1 MCYTCIE
8 GGESMAKAMKDYEY
22 NFGLKLRIYPNY
34 QQRKI
39 IKKSSDASRFVYN
52 EMVYLNLEL
61 WKFGNP
67 KIYIAGI
74 TEKIAQLE
82 KLKKATKEL
91 KNRYS
96 WLNDKE
102 IDSLAIDNAKLN
114 YQNAWK
120 LYRQIDSHGTPQFK
134 RKSYIEK
141 YQTNPHYTKTEAHL
155 TNSNV
160 KFLDEKHL
168 QLPKLGRIRIKGSK
182 KRLKQLFDMDKQHEI
197 RIGTLTINR
206 DNLGDYYV
214 SMQLASDEP
223 FVKSIKKTGSKIG
236 IDLNIENFYA
246 DSFGNIVDNPRYYKK
261 IRRRLK
267 KAQRKLS
274 RRIVRAKKESR
285 SVLTARNVQSQR
297 RIVAELT
304 AKVMRRR
311 DAFQHIQ
318 SVALIKNHDIVAAE
332 ELRSKN
338 LLKNHA
344 LAQSIQ
350 DVGWRSFLSKL
361 EYKAKLYE
369 KIFVT
374 VDPKNTTQTCSE
386 CGHIMSGKDKLTLKV
401 REWRCPKCGVYHIR
415 DVNAAKN
422 ILNKAQ
428 SV

>member
-1 MCYTCIE
+1 
-8 GGESMAKAMKDYEY
+8 MAKAMKDYKY
-22 NFGLKLRIYPNY
+22 HFGLKLRIYPNY

-39 IKKSSDASRFVYN
+39 IKMSSAASRFVYN
-52 EMVYLNLEL
+52 EMVYINLEL

-67 KIYIAGI
+67 KIYISGVSERI
-74 TEKIAQLE
+74 ERLKGLKESTSQL
-82 KLKKATKEL
+82 KDCYYWLRD
-91 KNRYS
+91 KNV
-96 WLNDKE
+96 
-102 IDSLAIDNAKLN
+102 DSLAIDNAKLN
-114 YQNAWK
+114 YQNGWK
-120 LYRQIDSHGTPQFK
+120 LYRQTDSHGTPQFK
-134 RKSYIEK
+134 RKSYIET
-141 YQTNPHYTKTEAHL
+141 YQTNPHYKAKEEAHL
-155 TNSNV
+155 TNANA
-160 KFLDEKHL
+160 KFLDEKYL
-168 QLPKLGRIRIKGSK
+168 QLPKLGRIRYKGSK
-182 KRLKQLFDMDKQHEI
+182 KRLQQLFELDSKQEI
-197 RIGTLTINR
+197 RMGTLTISR
-206 DNLGDYYV
+206 DGCGDYYV

-223 FVKSIKKTGSKIG
+223 FVKAFERTGLQIG
-236 IDLNIENFYA
+236 IDLNVENFYA

-267 KAQRKLS
+267 NAQKKLS
-274 RRIVRAKKESR
+274 RRIVRAKKDSR

-311 DAFQHIQ
+311 DAFQHIL
-318 SVALIKNHDIVAAE
+318 SVALIKNHDLVAAE

-361 EYKAKLYE
+361 EYKARLYG
-369 KIFVT
+369 KIFIT

-401 REWRCPKCGVYHIR
+401 REWRCPKCGAYHIR

-422 ILNKAQ
+422 ILAKAK

>member
-1 MCYTCIE
+1 
-8 GGESMAKAMKDYEY
+8 
-22 NFGLKLRIYPNY
+22 
-34 QQRKI
+34 
-39 IKKSSDASRFVYN
+39 
-52 EMVYLNLEL
+52 
-61 WKFGNP
+61 
-67 KIYIAGI
+67 
-74 TEKIAQLE
+74 
-82 KLKKATKEL
+82 
-91 KNRYS
+91 
-96 WLNDKE
+96 
-102 IDSLAIDNAKLN
+102 
-114 YQNAWK
+114 
-120 LYRQIDSHGTPQFK
+120 
-134 RKSYIEK
+134 
-141 YQTNPHYTKTEAHL
+141 
-155 TNSNV
+155 
-160 KFLDEKHL
+160 
-168 QLPKLGRIRIKGSK
+168 
-182 KRLKQLFDMDKQHEI
+182 MDKQHEI

-311 DAFQHIQ
+311 DAFQHIL
-318 SVALIKNHDIVAAE
+318 SVALIKNHDMVAAE

-361 EYKAKLYE
+361 EYKAKLYG

-401 REWRCPKCGVYHIR
+401 REWRCPKCGANHIR

-422 ILNKAQ
+422 ILAKAQ

>member
-1 MCYTCIE
+1 
-8 GGESMAKAMKDYEY
+8 MAKAMKDYKY
-22 NFGLKLRIYPNY
+22 NLGLKLRIYPNY

-39 IKKSSDASRFVYN
+39 IKMSSDASRFVYN

-67 KIYIAGI
+67 KIAGV
-74 TEKIAQLE
+74 TEKIEQLRF
-82 KLKKATKEL
+82 LKESTTQL
-91 KNRYS
+91 KDRYY
-96 WLNDKE
+96 WLRDKDV
-102 IDSLAIDNAKLN
+102 DSLAIDNAKLN
-114 YQNAWK
+114 YQKAWK
-120 LYRQIDSHGTPQFK
+120 LYRKIDSHGTPNFK
-134 RKSYIEK
+134 RKSYIET
-141 YQTNPHYTKTEAHL
+141 YQTNPHYKPKEEAHL
-155 TNSNV
+155 TNANA

-168 QLPKLGRIRIKGSK
+168 QLPKLGRIRFKGSK
-182 KRLKQLFDMDKQHEI
+182 KRLRQLFELDKQQEI
-197 RIGTLTINR
+197 RIGTLTITR
-206 DNLGDYYV
+206 DGCGEYYV

-223 FVKSIKKTGSKIG
+223 FVEPFEKTGSMIG
-236 IDLNIENFYA
+236 IDLNVENFYA

-267 KAQRKLS
+267 NAQRKLS
-274 RRIVRAKKESR
+274 RRILRAKKENR
-285 SVLTARNVQSQR
+285 SFINGKNIQKQR
-297 RIVAELT
+297 QIVAELT
-304 AKVMRRR
+304 AKVMKRR

-318 SVALIKNHDIVAAE
+318 SVALIKNHDLVAAE

-338 LLKNHA
+338 LLKNRA

-361 EYKAKLYE
+361 EYKAKLYG

-386 CGHIMSGKDKLTLKV
+386 CGHIMSDKDKLTLKV
-401 REWRCPKCGVYHIR
+401 REWRCPKCGAYHIR

-422 ILNKAQ
+422 ILAKAQ

>member
-1 MCYTCIE
+1 
-8 GGESMAKAMKDYEY
+8 MAKAMKDFKY

-39 IKKSSDASRFVYN
+39 IKMSSDASRFVYN

-74 TEKIAQLE
+74 TEKIEQL
-82 KLKKATKEL
+82 KVLKDSTTQL
-91 KNRYS
+91 KDRYY
-96 WLNDKE
+96 WLRDKDV
-102 IDSLAIDNAKLN
+102 DSLAIDNAKLN
-114 YQNAWK
+114 YQKAWK
-120 LYRQIDSHGTPQFK
+120 LYRQIDSHGTPNFK
-134 RKSYIEK
+134 RKSYIET
-141 YQTNPHYTKTEAHL
+141 YQTNPHYKPKEKAHL
-155 TNSNV
+155 TNANA
-160 KFLDEKHL
+160 KFLDEKYL
-168 QLPKLGRIRIKGSK
+168 QLPKLGRIRFKGSK
-182 KRLKQLFDMDKQHEI
+182 KRLQQLFDLDKKQEI
-197 RIGTLTINR
+197 RIGTLTITR
-206 DNLGDYYV
+206 DGCGDYYV
-214 SMQLASDEP
+214 PMQLASDEP
-223 FVKSIKKTGSKIG
+223 FVKPFEKTGSKIG

-246 DSFGNIVDNPRYYKK
+246 DSFGNIVDNPRYYKHMK
-261 IRRRLK
+261 RRLHN
-267 KAQRKLS
+267 AQKKLS
-274 RRIVRAKKESR
+274 RRIIRAKKENR
-285 SVLTARNVQSQR
+285 SFINGKNIQNQR

-318 SVALIKNHDIVAAE
+318 SVALIKNHDLVAAE

-361 EYKAKLYE
+361 EYKTKLYG
-369 KIFVT
+369 KIFIT

-401 REWRCPKCGVYHIR
+401 REWRCPKCGANHIR

-422 ILNKAQ
+422 ILAKAQ

>member
-1 MCYTCIE
+1 
-8 GGESMAKAMKDYEY
+8 MKDYKY

-39 IKKSSDASRFVYN
+39 IKMSSDASRFVYN
-52 EMVYLNLEL
+52 EMVHINLEL

-74 TEKIAQLE
+74 TEKIEQL
-82 KLKKATKEL
+82 KTL
-91 KNRYS
+91 KNSTKHLKERYC
-96 WLNDKE
+96 WLRDKNV
-102 IDSLAIDNAKLN
+102 DSLAIDNAKAN
-114 YQNAWK
+114 YQKAWK
-120 LYRQIDSHGTPQFK
+120 LYRKIETHGTPQFK

-141 YQTNPHYTKTEAHL
+141 YQTNPHYTKAEAHL
-155 TNSNV
+155 NNSNV
-160 KFLDEKHL
+160 KFLDEKYL
-168 QLPKLGRIRIKGSK
+168 QLPKLGRIRFKGSK
-182 KRLKQLFDMDKQHEI
+182 KRLQQLFELDKKQEI
-197 RIGTLTINR
+197 RIGTLTISR
-206 DNLGDYYV
+206 DGCGDYYV

-223 FVKSIKKTGSKIG
+223 FVEPFEKTGSMIG
-236 IDLNIENFYA
+236 IDLNVENFYA
-246 DSFGNIVDNPRYYKK
+246 DSLGNIVDNPRYYKK
-261 IRRRLK
+261 IRKRLK
-267 KAQRKLS
+267 NAQRKLS
-274 RRIVRAKKESR
+274 RRIARAKKENR
-285 SVLTARNVQSQR
+285 SFINGKNIQNQR

-318 SVALIKNHDIVAAE
+318 SVALIKNHDMVAAE

-361 EYKAKLYE
+361 EYKAKLYG
-369 KIFVT
+369 KIFIT

-386 CGHIMSGKDKLTLKV
+386 CGYIMSGKEKITLKV
-401 REWRCPKCGVYHIR
+401 REWRCPKCGAYHIR

>member
-1 MCYTCIE
+1 
-8 GGESMAKAMKDYEY
+8 MAKAMKDFKY
-22 NFGLKLRIYPNY
+22 NFGLKLRIYPNN
-34 QQRKI
+34 QQRRI
-39 IKKSSDASRFVYN
+39 IKRSSDASRFVYN

-74 TEKIAQLE
+74 TEKIEQLKALKKSTK
-82 KLKKATKEL
+82 KLKERYYWL
-91 KNRYS
+91 SDKNV
-96 WLNDKE
+96 
-102 IDSLAIDNAKLN
+102 DSLAIDNAKAN
-114 YQNAWK
+114 YQKAWE
-120 LYRQIDSHGTPQFK
+120 LYRNIESHGTPNFK

-141 YQTNPHYTKTEAHL
+141 YQTNPHYTKAEAHL

-168 QLPKLGRIRIKGSK
+168 QLPKLGRIRFKGSK
-182 KRLKQLFDMDKQHEI
+182 KRLQQLFELDSKQEI
-197 RIGTLTINR
+197 RIGTLTITR
-206 DNLGDYYV
+206 DGCGEYYV

-223 FVKSIKKTGSKIG
+223 FVKSFEKTGSKIG
-236 IDLNIENFYA
+236 IDLNVENFYA

-267 KAQRKLS
+267 NAQRKLS
-274 RRIVRAKKESR
+274 RRILRAKKDSR
-285 SVLTARNVQSQR
+285 ALATAKNVQYQR

-318 SVALIKNHDIVAAE
+318 SVALIKNHDMVAAE

-361 EYKAKLYE
+361 EYKAKLYG
-369 KIFVT
+369 KIFIT

-386 CGHIMSGKDKLTLKV
+386 CGHIMSGKEKLTLKV
-401 REWRCPKCGVYHIR
+401 REWRCPKCGANHIR

>member
-1 MCYTCIE
+1 
-8 GGESMAKAMKDYEY
+8 MKDYKY

-39 IKKSSDASRFVYN
+39 IKMSSDASRFVYN
-52 EMVYLNLEL
+52 EMVHINLEL

-74 TEKIAQLE
+74 TEKIEQL
-82 KLKKATKEL
+82 KTL
-91 KNRYS
+91 KNSTKHLKERYC
-96 WLNDKE
+96 WLRDKNV
-102 IDSLAIDNAKLN
+102 DSLAIDNAKAN
-114 YQNAWK
+114 YQKAWK
-120 LYRQIDSHGTPQFK
+120 LYRKIETHGTPQFK

-141 YQTNPHYTKTEAHL
+141 YQTNPHYTKAEAHL
-155 TNSNV
+155 NNSNV
-160 KFLDEKHL
+160 KFLDEKYL
-168 QLPKLGRIRIKGSK
+168 QLPKLGRTRFKGSK
-182 KRLKQLFDMDKQHEI
+182 KRLQQLFELDKKQEI
-197 RIGTLTINR
+197 RIGTLTISR
-206 DNLGDYYV
+206 DGCGDYYV

-223 FVKSIKKTGSKIG
+223 FVEPFEKTGSMIG
-236 IDLNIENFYA
+236 IDLNVENFYA
-246 DSFGNIVDNPRYYKK
+246 DSLGNIVDNPRYYKK
-261 IRRRLK
+261 IRKRLK
-267 KAQRKLS
+267 NAQRKLS
-274 RRIVRAKKESR
+274 RRIARAKKENR
-285 SVLTARNVQSQR
+285 SFINGKNIQNQR

-318 SVALIKNHDIVAAE
+318 SVALIKNHDMVAAE

-361 EYKAKLYE
+361 EYKAKLYG
-369 KIFVT
+369 KIFIT

-386 CGHIMSGKDKLTLKV
+386 CGYIMSGKEKITLKV
-401 REWRCPKCGVYHIR
+401 REWRCPKCGAYHIR

>member
-1 MCYTCIE
+1 
-8 GGESMAKAMKDYEY
+8 MAKAMKDYKY
-22 NFGLKLRIYPNY
+22 HFGLKLRIYPDY

-39 IKKSSDASRFVYN
+39 IKMNSDASRFVYN
-52 EMVYLNLEL
+52 EMVYINLEL

-67 KIYIAGI
+67 KIYISGVSERI
-74 TEKIAQLE
+74 EQL
-82 KLKKATKEL
+82 KSLKETTSQL
-91 KNRYS
+91 KDRYY
-96 WLNDKE
+96 WLRDKNV
-102 IDSLAIDNAKLN
+102 DSLAIDNAKLK
-114 YQNAWK
+114 YQKAWK

-141 YQTNPHYTKTEAHL
+141 YQTNPHYKAKEEAHL
-155 TNSNV
+155 TNANA

-168 QLPKLGRIRIKGSK
+168 QLPKLGRIRYKGSK
-182 KRLKQLFDMDKQHEI
+182 KRLQQLFELDKQQEM
-197 RIGTLTINR
+197 RIGTLTIIR
-206 DNLGDYYV
+206 DGCGDYYV

-223 FVKSIKKTGSKIG
+223 FVKAFEKTELQIG
-236 IDLNIENFYA
+236 IDLNVENFYA

-261 IRRRLK
+261 IRKRLK
-267 KAQRKLS
+267 NAQRKLS
-274 RRIVRAKKESR
+274 KRIVRAKKENR
-285 SVLTARNVQSQR
+285 SLINGKNIQNQR
-297 RIVAELT
+297 RMVAKLT

-311 DAFQHIQ
+311 DAFQHIL
-318 SVALIKNHDIVAAE
+318 SVALIKNHDLVAAE

-361 EYKAKLYE
+361 EYKAKLYG
-369 KIFVT
+369 KVFIT

-386 CGHIMSGKDKLTLKV
+386 CGHVMSGKDKLTLKV
-401 REWRCPKCGVYHIR
+401 REWRCPKCGAYHIR